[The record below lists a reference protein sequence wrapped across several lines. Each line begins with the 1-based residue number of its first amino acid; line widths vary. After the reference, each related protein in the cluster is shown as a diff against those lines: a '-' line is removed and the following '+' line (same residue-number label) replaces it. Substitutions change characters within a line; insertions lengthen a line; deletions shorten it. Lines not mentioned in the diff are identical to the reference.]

1 MVPCYA
7 PKPDIVRYQSPNLR
21 LNSFEESRMTTSKE
35 WFNSNQFVDFD
46 LSALKPMVIDVQG
59 V

>member
-1 MVPCYA
+1 MPCYA
-7 PKPDIVRYQSPNLR
+7 PRPEIIRYQSPNLR
-21 LNSFEESRMTTSKE
+21 LNSSEESRMTSKE
-35 WFNSNQFVDFD
+35 WFKSNQFVDFD

>member
-1 MVPCYA
+1 LVPCYA
-7 PKPDIVRYQSPNLR
+7 PKPDIIRYQSPNLR
-21 LNSFEESRMTTSKE
+21 LNSSEESRMPSKE

-46 LSALKPMVIDVQG
+46 ISALKPTVIDVQG